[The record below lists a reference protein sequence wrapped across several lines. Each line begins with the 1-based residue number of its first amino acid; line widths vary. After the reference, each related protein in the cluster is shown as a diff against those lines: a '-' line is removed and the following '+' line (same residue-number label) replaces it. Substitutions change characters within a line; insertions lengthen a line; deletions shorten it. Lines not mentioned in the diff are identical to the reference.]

1 VPGPAGQVI
10 DSSQQHAADTAYHNS
25 LVELGK
31 RLLACAK
38 EGDTEGVRQ
47 LMSRGAPFT
56 TDWLGTS
63 PLHLTALYNREETCD
78 VLLKAGCS
86 RDARTKVDKT
96 PLHVAAQEG
105 NTTICRLLLEQGADV
120 DAKDM
125 LRMTP
130 LHWAVERGC
139 NSTVEFLLRHGA
151 NTNIES
157 KFDKTPLEIA
167 SENGRPDIFE
177 MLQKAAEYRV
187 VAIEGEGGM
196 GVSQQEVVQTE
207 EAVFTT
213 KAEANIQYIKS
224 ELEALSDGGSL
235 QEIALDPIQI
245 ALGESGVSESQDI
258 QVMDEEGV
266 ISSQDDALKLLASH
280 GITMLGE
287 QETPVTPNS
296 LSLTE
301 AGKLALFSTST
312 SNNQSVGQSFSL
324 ASRTSLG
331 GVGRP
336 QILNTAPLTAAR
348 SSVQTISKPITKVV
362 TLNSKPVAP
371 PSTSGNNKA
380 SRVIKLT
387 PAQFAA
393 IKKGKAGQIVLPAL
407 SSQGRRETITLRNPS
422 LPAAS
427 HVVTRNPSLS
437 FAGSAVGG
445 SRSSGIALAS
455 PVPRKVIR
463 LENPSSST
471 GDKSELAKRLQR
483 ELEEKEREKDRY
495 RREIHKREEEADRIK
510 AQLKALSS

>member
-1 VPGPAGQVI
+1 
-10 DSSQQHAADTAYHNS
+10 
-25 LVELGK
+25 
-31 RLLACAK
+31 
-38 EGDTEGVRQ
+38 
-47 LMSRGAPFT
+47 
-56 TDWLGTS
+56 
-63 PLHLTALYNREETCD
+63 
-78 VLLKAGCS
+78 
-86 RDARTKVDKT
+86 
-96 PLHVAAQEG
+96 
-105 NTTICRLLLEQGADV
+105 
-120 DAKDM
+120 
-125 LRMTP
+125 
-130 LHWAVERGC
+130 
-139 NSTVEFLLRHGA
+139 
-151 NTNIES
+151 
-157 KFDKTPLEIA
+157 
-167 SENGRPDIFE
+167 
-177 MLQKAAEYRV
+177 
-187 VAIEGEGGM
+187 
-196 GVSQQEVVQTE
+196 
-207 EAVFTT
+207 VFTT

-245 ALGESGVSESQDI
+245 ALGESGVSDSQDI
-258 QVMDEEGV
+258 QVMDQEGV

-287 QETPVTPNS
+287 QETPVTPNA

-312 SNNQSVGQSFSL
+312 SNNQSVSQSFSL
-324 ASRTSLG
+324 ATRSPLG
-331 GVGRP
+331 EGRA
-336 QILNTAPLTAAR
+336 QIINTAPLTAAR

-371 PSTSGNNKA
+371 PSTLGSNKA

-422 LPAAS
+422 LPATS

-437 FAGSAVGG
+437 FASSAVS
-445 SRSSGIALAS
+445 SRSPGIALAS

-463 LENPSSST
+463 LENPSSASA
-471 GDKSELAKRLQR
+471 GDKSELARRLQR

>member
-1 VPGPAGQVI
+1 
-10 DSSQQHAADTAYHNS
+10 
-25 LVELGK
+25 
-31 RLLACAK
+31 
-38 EGDTEGVRQ
+38 
-47 LMSRGAPFT
+47 MSA
-56 TDWLGTS
+56 
-63 PLHLTALYNREETCD
+63 
-78 VLLKAGCS
+78 
-86 RDARTKVDKT
+86 
-96 PLHVAAQEG
+96 
-105 NTTICRLLLEQGADV
+105 
-120 DAKDM
+120 
-125 LRMTP
+125 
-130 LHWAVERGC
+130 
-139 NSTVEFLLRHGA
+139 
-151 NTNIES
+151 
-157 KFDKTPLEIA
+157 
-167 SENGRPDIFE
+167 
-177 MLQKAAEYRV
+177 
-187 VAIEGEGGM
+187 
-196 GVSQQEVVQTE
+196 
-207 EAVFTT
+207 
-213 KAEANIQYIKS
+213 
-224 ELEALSDGGSL
+224 
-235 QEIALDPIQI
+235 
-245 ALGESGVSESQDI
+245 SQDI
-258 QVMDEEGV
+258 QVMDQVGVILFFTPHIILHLMLMSFQEGV

-312 SNNQSVGQSFSL
+312 SNNQSISQQSFSL
-324 ASRTSLG
+324 ASRTSLSG

-336 QILNTAPLTAAR
+336 QIINTAPLAVAAR
-348 SSVQTISKPITKVV
+348 SNVQTISKPITKVV

-422 LPAAS
+422 LPPTS

-437 FAGSAVGG
+437 FASNTAG

-463 LENPSSST
+463 LENPSSSA
-471 GDKSELAKRLQR
+471 GDKSELARRLQR

>member
-1 VPGPAGQVI
+1 
-10 DSSQQHAADTAYHNS
+10 
-25 LVELGK
+25 
-31 RLLACAK
+31 
-38 EGDTEGVRQ
+38 
-47 LMSRGAPFT
+47 
-56 TDWLGTS
+56 
-63 PLHLTALYNREETCD
+63 
-78 VLLKAGCS
+78 
-86 RDARTKVDKT
+86 
-96 PLHVAAQEG
+96 
-105 NTTICRLLLEQGADV
+105 
-120 DAKDM
+120 
-125 LRMTP
+125 
-130 LHWAVERGC
+130 
-139 NSTVEFLLRHGA
+139 
-151 NTNIES
+151 
-157 KFDKTPLEIA
+157 
-167 SENGRPDIFE
+167 
-177 MLQKAAEYRV
+177 
-187 VAIEGEGGM
+187 M

-258 QVMDEEGV
+258 QVMDQEGV
-266 ISSQDDALKLLASH
+266 LSSH

-312 SNNQSVGQSFSL
+312 SNNQSVSQSFSL
-324 ASRTSLG
+324 ATRSPLG
-331 GVGRP
+331 GVGQP
-336 QILNTAPLTAAR
+336 QIINTAPLAATR

-371 PSTSGNNKA
+371 PLTLGSNKA

-422 LPAAS
+422 LPAATS

-437 FAGSAVGG
+437 FASSAVG
-445 SRSSGIALAS
+445 SRSPGISLAS

-463 LENPSSST
+463 LENPSSSA
-471 GDKSELAKRLQR
+471 GDKSELARRLQR

>member
-1 VPGPAGQVI
+1 
-10 DSSQQHAADTAYHNS
+10 
-25 LVELGK
+25 
-31 RLLACAK
+31 
-38 EGDTEGVRQ
+38 
-47 LMSRGAPFT
+47 
-56 TDWLGTS
+56 
-63 PLHLTALYNREETCD
+63 
-78 VLLKAGCS
+78 
-86 RDARTKVDKT
+86 
-96 PLHVAAQEG
+96 
-105 NTTICRLLLEQGADV
+105 
-120 DAKDM
+120 
-125 LRMTP
+125 
-130 LHWAVERGC
+130 
-139 NSTVEFLLRHGA
+139 
-151 NTNIES
+151 
-157 KFDKTPLEIA
+157 
-167 SENGRPDIFE
+167 
-177 MLQKAAEYRV
+177 
-187 VAIEGEGGM
+187 
-196 GVSQQEVVQTE
+196 
-207 EAVFTT
+207 VFTT

-312 SNNQSVGQSFSL
+312 SNNQSVSQSFSL
-324 ASRTSLG
+324 ASRTTLG

-445 SRSSGIALAS
+445 NRSSGIALAS

>member
-258 QVMDEEGV
+258 QVMDQEGV

-312 SNNQSVGQSFSL
+312 SNNQSVSQSFSL
-324 ASRTSLG
+324 ATRSPLG
-331 GVGRP
+331 GVGQP
-336 QILNTAPLTAAR
+336 QIINTAPLTATR

-371 PSTSGNNKA
+371 PSTLGSNKA

-422 LPAAS
+422 LPATS

-437 FAGSAVGG
+437 FASSAVS
-445 SRSSGIALAS
+445 SRSPGIALAS

-463 LENPSSST
+463 LENPSSASA
-471 GDKSELAKRLQR
+471 GDKSELARRLQR

>member
-1 VPGPAGQVI
+1 
-10 DSSQQHAADTAYHNS
+10 
-25 LVELGK
+25 
-31 RLLACAK
+31 
-38 EGDTEGVRQ
+38 
-47 LMSRGAPFT
+47 
-56 TDWLGTS
+56 
-63 PLHLTALYNREETCD
+63 
-78 VLLKAGCS
+78 
-86 RDARTKVDKT
+86 
-96 PLHVAAQEG
+96 
-105 NTTICRLLLEQGADV
+105 
-120 DAKDM
+120 
-125 LRMTP
+125 
-130 LHWAVERGC
+130 
-139 NSTVEFLLRHGA
+139 
-151 NTNIES
+151 
-157 KFDKTPLEIA
+157 
-167 SENGRPDIFE
+167 
-177 MLQKAAEYRV
+177 
-187 VAIEGEGGM
+187 M

-245 ALGESGVSESQDI
+245 ALGESGVSDSQDI
-258 QVMDEEGV
+258 QVMDQEGV

-422 LPAAS
+422 LPAVS
-427 HVVTRNPSLS
+427 NVVTRNPSLS
-437 FAGSAVGG
+437 FASSVGSK
-445 SRSSGIALAS
+445 SPGIALAS

-463 LENPSSST
+463 LENPSSAST
-471 GDKSELAKRLQR
+471 TSVGDKSELARRLQR

-495 RREIHKREEEADRIK
+495 RREMHKREEEADRIK

>member
-1 VPGPAGQVI
+1 
-10 DSSQQHAADTAYHNS
+10 
-25 LVELGK
+25 
-31 RLLACAK
+31 
-38 EGDTEGVRQ
+38 
-47 LMSRGAPFT
+47 
-56 TDWLGTS
+56 
-63 PLHLTALYNREETCD
+63 
-78 VLLKAGCS
+78 
-86 RDARTKVDKT
+86 
-96 PLHVAAQEG
+96 
-105 NTTICRLLLEQGADV
+105 
-120 DAKDM
+120 
-125 LRMTP
+125 
-130 LHWAVERGC
+130 
-139 NSTVEFLLRHGA
+139 
-151 NTNIES
+151 
-157 KFDKTPLEIA
+157 
-167 SENGRPDIFE
+167 

-207 EAVFTT
+207 ESVFTT

-224 ELEALSDGGSL
+224 ELEALTDGGGL
-235 QEIALDPIQI
+235 QEITLDPIQI

-258 QVMDEEGV
+258 QVMDQVKWIPPLVFMLSSQESG

-280 GITMLGE
+280 GITMLGD

-312 SNNQSVGQSFSL
+312 SNNFSASNNFATSTSNNQIVSEGFSL
-324 ASRTSLG
+324 ASRTPLG
-331 GVGRP
+331 SASRT
-336 QILNTAPLTAAR
+336 QILNTSPLSTAR
-348 SSVQTISKPITKVV
+348 PSVQTISKPITKVV

-371 PSTSGNNKA
+371 PATSGNNKA

-407 SSQGRRETITLRNPS
+407 SSQGKRETITLRNPS

-437 FAGSAVGG
+437 FASSVGSK
-445 SRSSGIALAS
+445 SPGIALAS

-463 LENPSSST
+463 LENPSSAST
-471 GDKSELAKRLQR
+471 TSVGDKSELARRLQR

-495 RREIHKREEEADRIK
+495 RREMHKREEEADRIK